1 MKYTL
6 LHTAAYPVT
15 SVAAALASEGVT
27 AKLVHEPTDLT
38 GTDQPTAFLLDPSS
52 RSSFSVVQLRRFI
65 QAGGAVV
72 LLGAVDEHDV
82 PDAVPDDVVSAYVTY
97 PYAPRRLLVGLRTA
111 YAEAAARRDAFQ
123 VRREAALRSKELREL
138 TRIGM
143 ALTTER
149 DYNTLLEL
157 ILSLALQITDS
168 DAASLY
174 IVERPEDEP
183 QRLRFKLSQNVSRPD
198 IPFVEFTMPLDM
210 QSIAGN
216 VAVTGQPLA
225 IDDVYDL
232 PGDVEYTFN
241 RSFDEQYGYR
251 SKSMLTIPM
260 KDHKEE
266 IIGVLQLINRKRHG
280 DQKLAEPRD
289 FERGVVPYSHRQVDL
304 VSALAGQAAVSI
316 ENSQLYEDIE
326 RLFEGFVRASVTA
339 IEQRDPTT
347 FGHSGRVAS
356 MTVALA
362 ETVDRS
368 DDGPYRH
375 VAFSREDVR
384 QIRYAGLL
392 HDFGKVG
399 VREQVLVKAK
409 KLYPSDLALLKQR
422 YAFIRRTAESDF
434 HRQRADYLEQH
445 GQRGYGDF
453 ATRLRHDYDMRL
465 AELDEFIQLVLKS
478 NEPTVLPDGSQ
489 RIALTRDATR
499 TRQYSQPT
507 WSPSGERI
515 AWAEVRAQGGE
526 LVSFLHV
533 GYADGSQP
541 QELDLPFAPFY
552 IYWSPDAQKL
562 VYLSNWLDNNLPS
575 MALRMVSLSA
585 DGLDAKTLGQGQP
598 YYFSWA
604 PDGQQLLTH
613 VGDER
618 VSIRSLDGAEQ
629 TLSNASSGF
638 PAPQWSPDGASLVYT
653 LDEAGLRQLI
663 VTDTS
668 GELQQVITDYDG
680 IISFSL
686 NPQGNLMAYT
696 VSEQGGTAAAFG
708 PLYVVD
714 IETGRT
720 QQLSQSRVFG
730 FFWSPDGAKL
740 AYMAVERV
748 QGRTMLRWR
757 VWEDAGQ
764 QQYELFVPS
773 GVFLERYLAF
783 FDQYA
788 QSMTIWSP
796 DSSAFT
802 YAGVDSN
809 LQSGVW
815 IQRLDA
821 EKPQRISN
829 GVISLWSPR

>member
-478 NEPTVLPDGSQ
+478 NEPTVLPEGSFESLQRWANTHYEDLDGNLQPFIRDDEIRFLSIRKGSLDQTERLEIESHVTHTYHFLLQIPWTKELKFIPTIAYGHHEKLDGSGYPRQ
-489 RIALTRDATR
+489 VEGEHIPIQTRMMTIADIFDALTAADRPYKRAVPASRALDILT
-499 TRQYSQPT
+499 
-507 WSPSGERI
+507 
-515 AWAEVRAQGGE
+515 AEA
-526 LVSFLHV
+526 
-533 GYADGSQP
+533 
-541 QELDLPFAPFY
+541 
-552 IYWSPDAQKL
+552 
-562 VYLSNWLDNNLPS
+562 
-575 MALRMVSLSA
+575 
-585 DGLDAKTLGQGQP
+585 
-598 YYFSWA
+598 
-604 PDGQQLLTH
+604 
-613 VGDER
+613 
-618 VSIRSLDGAEQ
+618 GA
-629 TLSNASSGF
+629 GM
-638 PAPQWSPDGASLVYT
+638 
-653 LDEAGLRQLI
+653 LDE
-663 VTDTS
+663 
-668 GELQQVITDYDG
+668 
-680 IISFSL
+680 SL
-686 NPQGNLMAYT
+686 FALFVA
-696 VSEQGGTAAAFG
+696 
-708 PLYVVD
+708 
-714 IETGRT
+714 
-720 QQLSQSRVFG
+720 SRVF
-730 FFWSPDGAKL
+730 
-740 AYMAVERV
+740 ERASET
-748 QGRTMLRWR
+748 GNPM
-757 VWEDAGQ
+757 
-764 QQYELFVPS
+764 P
-773 GVFLERYLAF
+773 
-783 FDQYA
+783 
-788 QSMTIWSP
+788 
-796 DSSAFT
+796 
-802 YAGVDSN
+802 
-809 LQSGVW
+809 
-815 IQRLDA
+815 
-821 EKPQRISN
+821 
-829 GVISLWSPR
+829 